1 MVIGVQW
8 CSSLSRVEVAT
19 VGSPQISPQ
28 LLLGGGAKFGP
39 DGSSIIGSL
48 SGNPEQLFFIV
59 DSRQRT
65 ECRMRTNRVVGF
77 YPMSSR
83 NNSLLIAVGASATD
97 KRFTLDGTPD

>member
-1 MVIGVQW
+1 MQQ
-8 CSSLSRVEVAT
+8 SVESGSCNRRIPTDQPPVVA
-19 VGSPQISPQ
+19 G
-28 LLLGGGAKFGP
+28 GGGAKFGP

-77 YPMSSR
+77 LS
-83 NNSLLIAVGASATD
+83 NE
-97 KRFTLDGTPD
+97 